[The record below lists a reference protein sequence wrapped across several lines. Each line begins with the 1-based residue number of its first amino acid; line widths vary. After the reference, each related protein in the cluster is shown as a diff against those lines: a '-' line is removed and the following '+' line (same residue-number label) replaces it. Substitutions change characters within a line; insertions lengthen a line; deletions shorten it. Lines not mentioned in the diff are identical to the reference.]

1 MDQICWE
8 AERGEDKWCFN
19 VYTQTL
25 LLGSIPSV
33 DSSFLQRISTWHL
46 VRGCCVLFNAGW
58 MAFPTLLS
66 ILIIHLSSNCLL
78 FNLQIFTESLS
89 GPNCALHCDTGDKTV
104 VQERDVL
111 GSWVGLGQ
119 GRAGPGSNWLPGANY
134 SIFRDAHHSCQ
145 SQWLEIEHG
154 RRTYTKKIG
163 KCYK

>member
-8 AERGEDKWCFN
+8 AERGVLKFTPKL
-19 VYTQTL
+19 Y
-25 LLGSIPSV
+25 SRAA
-33 DSSFLQRISTWHL
+33 FLQWTGHCHRVRISTWHL
-46 VRGCCVLFNAGW
+46 VRGHCVPFNAGW

-78 FNLQIFTESLS
+78 FNLQIFTESLY

-154 RRTYTKKIG
+154 RRTYTKEIG